1 MLHKIRE
8 THIILVVANNECEFV
23 LLIPQTGPQI
33 VVSVYGPDTF
43 GNDVVRGYGA
53 VHIPFTPGK

>member
-1 MLHKIRE
+1 MKWLMKTWLNPFESVLIRPNPY
-8 THIILVVANNECEFV
+8 I
-23 LLIPQTGPQI
+23 GPQI

-53 VHIPFTPGK
+53 THIPFTPGK